1 MNPKFKNLEM
11 GSSEPPK
18 KIPNY
23 VGWVTAIIVIF
34 AIYALLDW
42 AGIIRAV

>member
-11 GSSEPPK
+11 GSNEPPK

-23 VGWVTAIIVIF
+23 VGWVTAMIVVLVILVF
-34 AIYALLDW
+34 LDW